1 MTNRYLD
8 INSEERAVISRF
20 TNCAL
25 SVFVSVQTPFLAD
38 TTRNLHKYLYRHKFR
53 RVDAVAKG
61 FNERRHH
68 LDCVVHTLK
77 DVHGPISINFL
88 VDIFMHAQ
96 CMHIMANAH
105 TSQ

>member
-8 INSEERAVISRF
+8 INSEERVVISRY
-20 TNCAL
+20 TNCAV

-53 RVDAVAKG
+53 RVGAVAKS
-61 FNERRHH
+61 FHER
-68 LDCVVHTLK
+68 LDCLDSVVHTLK